1 MAAPVGQWWGDRR
14 RMSTVQ
20 LIARR
25 LPLLL
30 VPLVV
35 LALGGEARAGEH
47 VVVYEQAT
55 GDPLGLSVQIAP
67 GLAGCTVGCATLRIP
82 ARTAVPARRQA
93 VLQFA
98 APAGT
103 TIVQAQVRLRLRT
116 RQAGVVTKVQARVGG
131 RWIDQVRLRSAQTA
145 TRTVAA
151 GAGASAVAVALLAET
166 AIGRGAVRSDAE
178 NAVTVESVS
187 LRVRDASPPQVRW
200 DDDPASGAWQR
211 GVVCAGLSAGDV
223 GLGIDR
229 LEYAIGGAVASVAA
243 APGSRL
249 QPRPLELVARPC
261 VDTTQL
267 PDGSYGTAA
276 AAVDG
281 TGDGNRSTVAGG
293 VMRIDNTAP
302 AVQFSGPADP
312 EARLPELRLGL
323 HDAASGIE
331 RVQVTVDG
339 LPITVRLDRG
349 EVRFQPPQ
357 PLQDGLH
364 LIAWQVADAAGNRT
378 DGQEVIA
385 VRDGTAPTIDDV
397 GPAGQTTADAQLR
410 ARVLD
415 TGAGVAPDGV
425 RIAVDG
431 LDMTA
436 VATFADG
443 YLRLRHPLG
452 WAPGEHAVQ
461 VVAHDRSGNRAQASW
476 AFSVPPP
483 PPAPAPAP
491 AAPSEV
497 PVAGPAAA
505 PDAPESD
512 GARLQAPARLRI
524 AGARGTLAVRVSVG
538 GTPAAGVAVLALD
551 MGGRRVAAAVTGP
564 DGAASLGIRRGHGD
578 GVRVV
583 ALDAEVQ
590 VAVDEEPLLR
600 LRAGTRRV
608 PAGASVRLTGS
619 APAGARVSIEA
630 RVRGRWTPVVRVS
643 ADAEGAFGTP
653 VRLPAPGVY
662 TVRART
668 GRALSPPVRLT
679 AR

>member
-1 MAAPVGQWWGDRR
+1 
-14 RMSTVQ
+14 
-20 LIARR
+20 
-25 LPLLL
+25 
-30 VPLVV
+30 
-35 LALGGEARAGEH
+35 
-47 VVVYEQAT
+47 
-55 GDPLGLSVQIAP
+55 
-67 GLAGCTVGCATLRIP
+67 
-82 ARTAVPARRQA
+82 
-93 VLQFA
+93 
-98 APAGT
+98 
-103 TIVQAQVRLRLRT
+103 
-116 RQAGVVTKVQARVGG
+116 
-131 RWIDQVRLRSAQTA
+131 
-145 TRTVAA
+145 
-151 GAGASAVAVALLAET
+151 ASAVGVALLAET
-166 AIGRGAVRSDAE
+166 AIGRGAVRSDAD

-187 LRVRDASPPQVRW
+187 LRVRDASPPQLRW
-200 DDDPASGAWQR
+200 EDDPASGAWQR

-249 QPRPLELVARPC
+249 QPRPLEFVARPC
-261 VDTTQL
+261 VDTAQL

-293 VMRIDNTAP
+293 LMRIDNTAP
-302 AVQFSGPADP
+302 AVQFSGLADP
-312 EARLPELRLGL
+312 EARLPDLRLAV

-339 LPITVRLDRG
+339 LPITVRLERG

-431 LDMTA
+431 HDMTA
-436 VATFADG
+436 LAVLVDG
-443 YLRLRHPLG
+443 YLRLRHPMG
-452 WAPGEHAVQ
+452 WTPGEHAVQ
-461 VVAHDRSGNRAQASW
+461 VVAHDRSGNRAQAHW
-476 AFSVPPP
+476 AFSVPS

-491 AAPSEV
+491 AGPGEGPMADP
-497 PVAGPAAA
+497 PAA
-505 PDAPESD
+505 PGAPEAG
-512 GARLQAPARLRI
+512 GARLRAPARLRI
-524 AGARGTLAVRVSVG
+524 AGARGTLVVRVSLG
-538 GTPAAGVAVLALD
+538 GTPAAGIAVVALD
-551 MGGRRVAAAVTGP
+551 TGGRRVAAAVTDP
-564 DGAASLGIRRGHGD
+564 DGAASLRIRRGHGD
-578 GVRVV
+578 GIRVV
-583 ALDAEVQ
+583 ALDAEAR

-600 LRAGTRRV
+600 LRAGMRRV

-619 APAGARVSIEA
+619 APADAPVAIEA
-630 RVRGRWTPVVRVS
+630 RVRGRWIPVVRVW
-643 ADAEGAFGTP
+643 ADGAGAFGTP